1 MRNGT
6 VPRAARVA
14 AYVELPESKA
24 LESFALRKR
33 VVIVAVV
40 AACVATFFALGL
52 GDYLTLDYLQAS
64 RARVVEYVAAAPL
77 RSSAMFFGGYVL
89 VTGLSLPG
97 AAVLTI
103 AAGAIFGLGWGLL
116 LASFASTIGAT
127 IAFLLARSLLG
138 EWVQRRFGAYLEPI
152 NRGLQRD
159 GNFYLFTIRM
169 VPVFPFFVINLLMG
183 LTRIGAAP
191 FYLVSQFGML
201 PGTFVF
207 VFAGTQLADVHAV
220 GDVLSP
226 GMIAALSL
234 LGIFPLATRKLLDAI
249 ARKRREAAE

>member
-1 MRNGT
+1 
-6 VPRAARVA
+6 
-14 AYVELPESKA
+14 
-24 LESFALRKR
+24 LRKR
-33 VVIVAVV
+33 LIIVVVV
-40 AACVATFFALGL
+40 AACIAAFFALGL

-64 RARVVEYVAAAPL
+64 RSRVAQYVEAAPL
-77 RSSAMFFGGYVL
+77 RSSAMFFAAYVL

-116 LASFASTIGAT
+116 LVSFASSIGAT
-127 IAFLLARSLLG
+127 VAFLVARSLLG
-138 EWVQRRFGAYLEPI
+138 EWVQRRFGDYLGPI

-183 LTRIGAAP
+183 LTRIGVVP
-191 FYLVSQFGML
+191 FYVVSQVGML
-201 PGTFVF
+201 AGTFVF

-226 GMIAALSL
+226 GLIAALTL
-234 LGIFPLATRKLLDAI
+234 LGVFPLLARKLLDAV
-249 ARKRREAAE
+249 ARRRRGDVQ